1 MNGTGR
7 PGVSAVAAKGWFV
20 AHRWL
25 LLRRLSQFGVL
36 ACFLAG
42 PLFGVWVLRGD
53 MAASRL
59 FNTVPLT
66 DPYILLQSMMAGQ
79 APAFTALLGAMIVAG
94 FYLLVGGRVYCSW
107 VCPLNM
113 LTDLAAWL
121 RRRFGIRES
130 AHFAAA
136 GRYWLLATMLVLA
149 IISNTVVWELVNPV
163 TMVSRGLLFG
173 MGFGWS
179 VIVAVF
185 LFDLLVAKNGWC
197 GHLCPVGAFFSLLAI
212 VSPLRVRAGGRRNCT
227 NCLECFAVCP
237 EPQVIA
243 PALRGEAAGRGVVIL
258 SPNCTNCGRCID
270 VCAER
275 VFAFGTRFNNRQP
288 ETERD

>member
-1 MNGTGR
+1 MTGTSR
-7 PGVSAVAAKGWFV
+7 PGVSAVAAKGWLA
-20 AHRWL
+20 AHKWL
-25 LLRRLSQFGVL
+25 LLRRLSQFAVL

-42 PLFGVWVLRGD
+42 PKLGVWILRGD

-59 FNTVPLT
+59 LNTIPLT

-79 APAFTALLGAMIVAG
+79 APAFTALFGAFVVAG

-113 LTDLAAWL
+113 ITDLAAWL
-121 RRRFGIRES
+121 RRRLGIKES
-130 AHFAAA
+130 AHLDNT

-149 IISNTVVWELVNPV
+149 MLTTTVVWELVNPV
-163 TMVSRGLLFG
+163 TMLSRGLLFG

-185 LFDLLVAKNGWC
+185 LFDLLVAKHGWC
-197 GHLCPVGAFFSLLAI
+197 GHLCPVGAFYSLLAA
-212 VSPLRVRAGGRRNCT
+212 VSPVRVRADGRRKCT
-227 NCLECFAVCP
+227 NCLDCYAVCP

-243 PALRGEAAGRGVVIL
+243 PALRGEAAGRGVAIL
-258 SPNCTNCGRCID
+258 SPNCTNCGRCVD

-275 VFAFGTRFNNRQP
+275 VFTFGTRFNNRQP